1 MGDHSH
7 SNGANGKAS
16 ATPVTALDDDAQTT
30 DPVPAPRAAAAERY
44 VLDREIGHG
53 GMGRVFSG
61 RDLRLG
67 RTVAI
72 KMLRTQD
79 AALAVRFER
88 EVKLAARLQHPG
100 VVPVYDAGFWPSG
113 EPFLVMKLVLGQS
126 LARVIR
132 DADTR
137 ADRIALLPQVIAAA
151 EAVAYAHDQGVVH
164 RDLKPSNILVGAF
177 GETVVVDWGLA
188 KDLRVGQEA
197 EERATGDG
205 RQATGDAGLGS
216 PDRAAPESG
225 LPSPPPSPASGRGSS
240 DCSPAEVKGGGAP
253 LSPSAR
259 ESSGGAGGGAP
270 LSPSPREAG
279 RGLGRGA
286 GDTATGAVI
295 GTPSYMSPEQAA
307 GQPVDPRADVYALG
321 AILHYVLAGT
331 APQAMTP
338 LASLEPRLPPDLLA
352 IVDKALAADAARR
365 YPSAFEL
372 ADDLKRFA
380 SGQLVDARRYS
391 PLARAGRFVARHP
404 IAVAIAVSVAIAA
417 VIAFG
422 FR

>member
-1 MGDHSH
+1 MSDPSH
-7 SNGANGKAS
+7 RNSTNGTNGKSSAG
-16 ATPVTALDDDAQTT
+16 ATPVTALDDEAAAPAT
-30 DPVPAPRAAAAERY
+30 PAAAPRAAAAERY

-79 AALAVRFER
+79 AALAARFER

-113 EPFLVMKLVLGQS
+113 EPFLIMKLVLGQS
-126 LARVIR
+126 LARVIK

-137 ADRIALLPQVIAAA
+137 ADRLGLLPQVIAAA
-151 EAVAYAHDQGVVH
+151 EAVAYAHDQGIVH

-188 KDLRVGQEA
+188 KDLKTDA
-197 EERATGDG
+197 E
-205 RQATGDAGLGS
+205 
-216 PDRAAPESG
+216 ESG
-225 LPSPPPSPASGRGSS
+225 LPSPRPSPGGPGQGERSDPVAPSEGRG
-240 DCSPAEVKGGGAP
+240 D
-253 LSPSAR
+253 
-259 ESSGGAGGGAP
+259 
-270 LSPSPREAG
+270 
-279 RGLGRGA
+279 

-307 GQPVDPRADVYALG
+307 GRPVDPRADVYALG

-331 APQAMTP
+331 PPQATP
-338 LASLEPRLPPDLLA
+338 LVALEPRLPPDLLA
-352 IVDKALAADAARR
+352 IVAKALAPDAALR

-380 SGQLVDARRYS
+380 GGQLVAARRYS
-391 PLARAGRFVARHP
+391 HAARAGRFVAQHP
-404 IAVAIAVSVAIAA
+404 IAVALGAA
-417 VIAFG
+417 ALLAAGAALLV
-422 FR
+422 R